1 MLILPIKIFTLLC
14 KTLLSFIQIF
24 SKFHPKPKVDKQRV
38 PEKQCFLVLRFYVLF
53 YDIAC
58 KVVLNY
64 VSRYPNAGNLYDVRD
79 CRVFAAYK
87 CNSGNPI

>member
-1 MLILPIKIFTLLC
+1 MLFRSLG
-14 KTLLSFIQIF
+14 KTLLSFTRIF
-24 SKFHPKPKVDKQRV
+24 SKFHPKPKVDTPRLRGKL
-38 PEKQCFLVLRFYVLF
+38 CFQVVTFYVLF

-64 VSRYPNAGNLYDVRD
+64 VSRYPNAGYLYDARD
-79 CRVFAAYK
+79 YRVFVAYK

>member
-1 MLILPIKIFTLLC
+1 MSLQG
-14 KTLLSFIQIF
+14 KTLHRFTRIF
-24 SKFHPKPKVDKQRV
+24 SKFHPKPKVDALRLRGKLYYQ
-38 PEKQCFLVLRFYVLF
+38 VLAFYVPF
-53 YDIAC
+53 YGIAY

-79 CRVFAAYK
+79 YRVFAAYK